1 MIVLDTNVV
10 SELMRAHPE
19 PSVASWFERVADTDL
34 AITTVTTAEL
44 HYGLARLP
52 EGHRKSAALATAL
65 SEVLSAYADA
75 LLPFTASA
83 AERYGEIVSSRESIG
98 RPIAVLDAQIAAICA
113 DLGST
118 LATRNVRDFEGLDIE
133 LIDPWKPDSTAR

>member
-10 SELMRAHPE
+10 SELVRANPE
-19 PSVASWFERVADTDL
+19 PSVVTWFERVADTDL
-34 AITTVTTAEL
+34 AITAVTTAEL
-44 HYGLARLP
+44 HCGLARLP
-52 EGHRKSAALATAL
+52 EGRRKLALATAL
-65 SEVLSAYADA
+65 GEVLTAYADA

-83 AERYGEIVSSRESIG
+83 SVFCGAIVSSRESIG
-98 RPIAVLDAQIAAICA
+98 RPIAVVDAQIAAICT

-133 LIDPWKPDSTAR
+133 LVDPWKPDTTAR

>member
-52 EGHRKSAALATAL
+52 EGHRKLALATAL

-98 RPIAVLDAQIAAICA
+98 RPITVLDAQIAAICA

-133 LIDPWKPDSTAR
+133 LIDPRKPDSTAR